1 LGSASGL
8 RSGSGSESASSSGS
22 ALYPSQIPPATLAGG
37 ATATAAAGAT
47 VTAAAG
53 ATATAAAAAAAAEE
67 KKLSTRANRCTGT
80 ELSQLC

>member
-53 ATATAAAAAAAAEE
+53 ATATAAAAAAAEE